1 MIKPIGLQQNVRLI
15 IEKDGKRIT
24 DISMTRVDGCF
35 DTDGFK
41 HIETIN
47 DPISM
52 QTIIKA
58 EV

>member
-1 MIKPIGLQQNVRLI
+1 MIKAIGYQQNVRLI
-15 IEKDGKRIT
+15 IEKDGKRIA

-41 HIETIN
+41 RIETVD